1 MPEEM
6 TTAEH
11 GKAAADALAMLTAYR
26 EVYPPSQYDCGYAAG
41 YEQAQKDIRAALGCR
56 E

>member
-6 TTAEH
+6 TIAEH
-11 GKAAADALAMLTAYR
+11 GKAAANALAMLTTYR
-26 EVYPPSQYDCGYAAG
+26 EEYPPSEFDRGYAAG
-41 YEQAQKDIRAALGCR
+41 YAQAQKEIRAALGCR